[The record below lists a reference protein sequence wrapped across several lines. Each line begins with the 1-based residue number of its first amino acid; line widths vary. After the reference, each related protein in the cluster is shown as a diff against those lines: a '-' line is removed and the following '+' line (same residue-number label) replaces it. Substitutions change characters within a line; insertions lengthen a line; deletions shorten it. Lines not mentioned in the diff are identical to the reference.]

1 MYIGFDENWEPE
13 DGWSYCFTGHRDA
26 QESTR
31 LGNLARYFNHQR
43 YNHVTPYLL
52 PVSRTYLVNRGLLK
66 QTDVDFN
73 RDY

>member
-73 RDY
+73 WDY